1 MFGSKLDIFKKEWL
15 DVVFANRNK
24 EYGAYDLRKFAPRAT
39 NIGLFAITLS
49 VLVLSAPK
57 VLNIKIFPDKPV
69 EEAPTITEVT
79 LEDLD
84 IPEPEKEEEEPLPPE
99 EEQPQRIAQEP
110 PAEDL
115 VRFPEPKVVP
125 QNQVKEEVVSQEE
138 IKKENKTPARIT
150 LSGTKGAS
158 GVPTGEFGPKKVEGA
173 ITGAAEGKPDG
184 NPDLDKVFTAVEVNP
199 DPMGGINAF
208 RKWVQESY
216 SYPQGA
222 IDAGVKGQIVVS
234 FVVER
239 DGSLTDLKVVKD
251 LSYGTGQA
259 LINVLKKAKK
269 WKPGIQ
275 NGRPVRVQYQLP
287 MTLDLQQ

>member
-1 MFGSKLDIFKKEWL
+1 M
-15 DVVFANRNK
+15 
-24 EYGAYDLRKFAPRAT
+24 
-39 NIGLFAITLS
+39 
-49 VLVLSAPK
+49 
-57 VLNIKIFPDKPV
+57 
-69 EEAPTITEVT
+69 
-79 LEDLD
+79 
-84 IPEPEKEEEEPLPPE
+84 
-99 EEQPQRIAQEP
+99 
-110 PAEDL
+110 
-115 VRFPEPKVVP
+115 
-125 QNQVKEEVVSQEE
+125 
-138 IKKENKTPARIT
+138 
-150 LSGTKGAS
+150 
-158 GVPTGEFGPKKVEGA
+158 
-173 ITGAAEGKPDG
+173 
-184 NPDLDKVFTAVEVNP
+184 FTAVEVNP
-199 DPMGGINAF
+199 DPQGGINAF

-239 DGSLTDLKVVKD
+239 DGSLTDMKVVKD

>member
-39 NIGLFAITLS
+39 NIGLFIISAS
-49 VLVLSAPK
+49 VLLLSAPK
-57 VLNIKIFPDKPV
+57 MFNIKIFPDKPI
-69 EEAPTITEVT
+69 EEAPMITEVT

-84 IPEPEKEEEEPLPPE
+84 IPEPEEEEEEPIPDE
-99 EEQPQRIAQEP
+99 EPPQRIAQEP

-138 IKKENKTPARIT
+138 IVKENKTPARIT
-150 LSGTKGAS
+150 LKGTKGAS
-158 GVPTGEFGPKKVEGA
+158 GVPTGEFGPKKVEGQ
-173 ITGAAEGKPDG
+173 ITGSATGDPDG
-184 NPDLDKVFTAVEVNP
+184 DPNKIYAFEALEVQP
-199 DPMGGINAF
+199 DPVGGINAF
-208 RKWVQESY
+208 RKWVQDNY
-216 SYPQGA
+216 QYPQGA
-222 IDAGVKGQIVVS
+222 IDAGVKGQIQVS
-234 FVVER
+234 FVIGT
-239 DGSLTDLKVVKD
+239 DGTLQDIKVVKD

-259 LINVLKKAKK
+259 LINVLKKAKP

-275 NGRPVRVQYQLP
+275 NGRKVKVSYTLP
-287 MTLDLQQ
+287 MSLNLQQ